1 MFKALYRC
9 ICRFFGRIKLKQR
22 ETLQRRTDYG
32 ANIDIE
38 EALAEELEIQRRSG
52 RVLSSTASI
61 AAALRHRPRDAIPV
75 FSTQLG
81 NDNEH
86 RDSSDQAIK
95 AAVEEMQSLS
105 PKDVGQINEKH
116 EALVNAKS
124 PVSSMTAMSSRISSS
139 PGTSFKIPE
148 SVPEDTEPENEMETK
163 KTINAAT
170 ERQSEMNP
178 RRSSI
183 FDMRS
188 EWI

>member
-9 ICRFFGRIKLKQR
+9 ICRFFGRIKPKQR
-22 ETLQRRTDYG
+22 DTLQRRTDHG

-75 FSTQLG
+75 FSTQWG
-81 NDNEH
+81 NDEH
-86 RDSSDQAIK
+86 RDSSDLATK
-95 AAVEEMQSLS
+95 SAVEETQSLI
-105 PKDVGQINEKH
+105 PNCIGQTHEKH
-116 EALVNAKS
+116 EVLKSAKS
-124 PVSSMTAMSSRISSS
+124 PMFSQTAMSSRISSS
-139 PGTSFKIPE
+139 PGSSFKIPE
-148 SVPEDTEPENEMETK
+148 SVPEDIEPENEMETNR
-163 KTINAAT
+163 TIVAAT
-170 ERQSEMNP
+170 ERLSEMNP